1 MRLLRSFFLDSTCD
15 LSTKVPGHVLM
26 VGLLVC
32 AAVIL
37 SGCSG
42 SEKVASGPPP
52 NQVEITVQPVDTNV
66 PIGRPA
72 SFSVT
77 ASGTAPISY
86 QWSKNGANIQGATN
100 ASYTTSNVTPADSG
114 STYSVTVSNAVNSIT
129 SSTVKLTAGP
139 RAPAIGDLRYLLWE
153 QVTAPGLGQL
163 NSSGQST
170 TIGTEIDGGQWASY
184 SNAVGTPLEIGSSDS
199 CYLGVD
205 YDCSW
210 LYEVNK
216 LPSGTTGIGMYY
228 KSGAFSQVGTDL
240 QSVDAQN
247 RVILS
252 LDLEPANKVYAFAYA
267 ETAQTGGF
275 DYRMESVS
283 LSNLVSTVAADGANG
298 RVVTAVSIDNTT
310 NLVDIISYGWQGDT
324 TTAFD
329 TQSVIVQPQDVATA
343 ASTMAK
349 TGYVISAFGGNDA
362 SGYVLVGMRVH
373 GDSMPRAV
381 SVNVGQNWTP
391 PSNPDSAYYTTVI
404 YLAEPGAGTIVTE
417 Q

>member
-1 MRLLRSFFLDSTCD
+1 MRAPRNI
-15 LSTKVPGHVLM
+15 HII
-26 VGLLVC
+26 
-32 AAVIL
+32 AVMIWTVIAL
-37 SGCSG
+37 TGCSG
-42 SEKVASGPPP
+42 SEKSASGPPP
-52 NQVEITVQPVDTNV
+52 SQVAITIQPADVNV

-72 SFSVT
+72 NFSVT
-77 ASGTAPISY
+77 ATGTAPISY
-86 QWSKNGANIQGATN
+86 QWSKNGANIQGATS
-100 ASYTTSNVTPADSG
+100 ASYTTSNVTLADSG
-114 STYSVTVSNAVNSIT
+114 STYSVTVSNSVNSIT
-129 SSTVKLTAGP
+129 SSVAKLTAGP

-153 QVTAPGLGQL
+153 QVTVPGLGQP
-163 NSSGQST
+163 NSSGQPT
-170 TIGTEIDGGQWASY
+170 MIGADINGGQWASY

-228 KSGAFSQVGTDL
+228 KSGAYSQVGADL
-240 QSVDAQN
+240 RSVDAQN

-283 LSNLVSTVAADGANG
+283 LSDLASTVAADAANS
-298 RVVTAVSIDNTT
+298 RVVTAVAIDNTT

-324 TTAFD
+324 TTVFD
-329 TQSVIVQPQDVATA
+329 AQSEVVQSQDVATA
-343 ASTMAK
+343 ASALAK
-349 TGYVISAFGGNDA
+349 SGYVVSAFGGNDT
-362 SGYVLVGMRVH
+362 SGYLLVGMRVH
-373 GDSMPRAV
+373 GDSMPRPV

-404 YLAEPGAGTIVTE
+404 YLTEPGGGTIVTE